1 MWSWF
6 FTKTTSFIGELFMNS
21 VFSNKKAICIFMIP
35 TMLIFVV
42 IVFVPILISSYYSLL
57 DWNGVGAGKFIGLQ
71 NYVEM
76 FTSPR
81 ALNSIKNSCLFA
93 LVSIFI
99 QLPISLF
106 LALILANG
114 VKGEGFYRTVYFIPV
129 LISTV
134 VIAQL
139 WSKIYNADYGLLNQ
153 LLKAIGLGSL
163 AQDWLGQ
170 TETALGASFVP
181 TLWQYVGYHMLLMYA
196 SAKSISKDVIEAA
209 RIDGATS
216 TRIAF
221 SIMIPLMK
229 PMLKV
234 CLIFSLI
241 GSFKVFDLVYVL
253 TKGGPFFTTEVPSTL
268 MYTTIFDTYRYG
280 YGSAISV
287 FIIVECL
294 VFTLLINKFFKTE
307 D

>member
-1 MWSWF
+1 MVF
-6 FTKTTSFIGELFMNS
+6 YQDHIFYRRAIYEFR
-21 VFSNKKAICIFMIP
+21 FSNKKAICIFMIP